1 MLTWPP
7 CGSQPFPRSSAIVT
21 GRQARA
27 ARTSSRDGFPSATG
41 IAGTLLRASA
51 SPKGIAPAQIETPPG
66 RVPAGFAFRF
76 CRASAIRLR
85 AQRREVLPNISAS
98 LRSEIGLPSWT
109 LAR

>member
-1 MLTWPP
+1 MP
-7 CGSQPFPRSSAIVT
+7 CLRSCSDPCRPAGTVAASQAAWAGPRGLLVLRRPGT
-21 GRQARA
+21 GRDAGRRGFA
-27 ARTSSRDGFPSATG
+27 SR
-41 IAGTLLRASA
+41 LY
-51 SPKGIAPAQIETPPG
+51 
-66 RVPAGFAFRF
+66 RVPRQAGARL